1 MLANRVRLLKQGEFQ
16 MFKYEENQKLRGSV
30 DIKVYGADGEVKD
43 SRYIPNLV
51 VQAGKNYIA
60 TRMIGTATSTTAVY
74 TTSSVT
80 SAMTH
85 MAIGTSTTTATV
97 NDTTLG
103 TEVAV
108 AGDIAAY
115 TRAQIQSTTQSTGV
129 VTYVATFGVNNPQR
143 TNTSNT
149 TAITEAAILNSSTA
163 ALAGT
168 MLCRTT
174 FNAVN
179 KGNDDT
185 LQITWTITVS

>member
-1 MLANRVRLLKQGEFQ
+1 MQTQLDT
-16 MFKYEENQKLRGSV
+16 FKMRGSV
-30 DIKVYGADGEVKD
+30 DIKVYGADGELKED
-43 SRYIPNLV
+43 RYIPNLV
-51 VQAGKNYIA
+51 VQTGKNYIA
-60 TRMIGTATSTTAVY
+60 TRMLGTSTLTAIS
-74 TTSSVT
+74 TTQTLT
-80 SAMTH
+80 SCMTH
-85 MAIGTSTTTATV
+85 MALGTSTTTAAV
-97 NDTTLG
+97 NDSTLA

-115 TRAQIQSTTQSTGV
+115 SRSLMASTTQTTGV
-129 VTYVATFGVNNPQR
+129 VTYVAVFGVNNPQR

-149 TAITEAAILNSSTA
+149 TAITEAGIFNASTV
-163 ALAGT
+163 GT

>member
-1 MLANRVRLLKQGEFQ
+1 
-16 MFKYEENQKLRGSV
+16 MFNYEENQKLRGSV
-30 DIKVYGADGEVKD
+30 DIKVYGPDGEVKD

-60 TRMIGTATSTTAVY
+60 TRIIGTATSVTAVY
-74 TTSSVT
+74 TTSSAT
-80 SAMTH
+80 SCMTH

-115 TRAQIQSTTQSTGV
+115 SRAQIQTTTQSTGV
-129 VTYVATFGVNNPQR
+129 VTYVATFGTNNPQR

>member
-1 MLANRVRLLKQGEFQ
+1 
-16 MFKYEENQKLRGSV
+16 MFNTEENLKLRGSV
-30 DIKVYGADGEVKD
+30 DIKVVGSDGIVKEN
-43 SRYIPNLV
+43 RFIPNLV
-51 VQAGKNYIA
+51 VQSGKNYIA
-60 TRMIGTATSTTAVY
+60 TRMIGTATSVTAVY
-74 TTSSVT
+74 TTASAT
-80 SAMTH
+80 SCMTY
-85 MAIGTSTTTATV
+85 MGLGTSTTTASV
-97 NDTTLG
+97 NDTTLN
-103 TEVAV
+103 TEVTV

-115 TRAQIQSTTQSTGV
+115 NRAPIASTTQSTGV
-129 VTYVATFGVNNPQR
+129 VTYVAVFGPNNPQR

-149 TAITEAAILNSSTA
+149 TAITEASIFNSSTA

>member
-1 MLANRVRLLKQGEFQ
+1 MQTQAETL
-16 MFKYEENQKLRGSV
+16 KLRGSV
-30 DIKVYGADGEVKD
+30 DIKVYGANGELKD
-43 SRYIPNLV
+43 DRYIPNLV
-51 VQAGKNYIA
+51 VQTGKNYIA
-60 TRMIGTATSTTAVY
+60 TRMLGTSTLTAVS
-74 TTSSVT
+74 TTQTLT
-80 SAMTH
+80 SCMTH
-85 MAIGTSTTTATV
+85 MALGTSTTTAAV
-97 NDTTLG
+97 GDTALT

-115 TRAQIQSTTQSTGV
+115 SRAQLASTTQSTGV
-129 VTYVATFGVNNPQR
+129 VTYVAVFGTNNPQR

-149 TAITEAAILNSSTA
+149 TAITEAGIFAGST
-163 ALAGT
+163 GSQ

>member
-1 MLANRVRLLKQGEFQ
+1 MQNTNDSF
-16 MFKYEENQKLRGSV
+16 KLRGSV
-30 DIKVYGADGEVKD
+30 DIKVIGPDGELKEN
-43 SRYIPNLV
+43 RFIPNLV
-51 VQAGKNYIA
+51 VQSGKNYIA
-60 TRMIGTATSTTAVY
+60 TRMIGTATSVTAVATTASG
-74 TTSSVT
+74 TSC
-80 SAMTH
+80 MTH
-85 MAIGTSTTTATV
+85 MGLGTSTATAANGDVALT
-97 NDTTLG
+97 

-115 TRAQIQSTTQSTGV
+115 TRAPVASTTQSTGV
-129 VTYVATFGVNNPQR
+129 VTYVAVFGVNNPQR

-149 TAITEAAILNSSTA
+149 TAITEAGIFAGST
-163 ALAGT
+163 LSQ

>member
-129 VTYVATFGVNNPQR
+129 VTYVATFGTNNPQR

>member
-1 MLANRVRLLKQGEFQ
+1 MIN
-16 MFKYEENQKLRGSV
+16 YEENQKLRGSV
-30 DIKVYGADGEVKD
+30 DIKVYGPDGELKD

-60 TRMIGTATSTTAVY
+60 TRIIGTATSVTAVY
-74 TTSSVT
+74 TTSSAT
-80 SAMTH
+80 SCMTH

-97 NDTTLG
+97 NDTALG

-115 TRAQIQSTTQSTGV
+115 SRAQIQSTTQSTGV
-129 VTYVATFGVNNPQR
+129 VTYVATFGTNNPQR